1 MALLTLLYTR
11 QYDVRSR
18 QQNKGCNMKVHN
30 GRAQIRLGISE
41 ENLSFLSIEQKTDQS
56 LSDVVNKILDEYR
69 RLLKEDKA
77 REDLCV

>member
-1 MALLTLLYTR
+1 
-11 QYDVRSR
+11 
-18 QQNKGCNMKVHN
+18 MKVHN